1 MNPCLALRFA
11 EYIDKRFEF
20 GENVAELGDSRKE
33 PQIPTDTIFLS
44 GFFSLAFRCRSLH
57 NAEPLFRIPG
67 RLDPLIGKRKP
78 SVDRIGDVFA
88 LIPPETVRSI
98 LTACVHRLGRNKALP
113 TPWRTCWGVVD
124 GHEFFSR

>member
-1 MNPCLALRFA
+1 MNACLALRFS
-11 EYIDKRFEF
+11 EYINKRFEF
-20 GENVAELGDSRKE
+20 GERVGELQDSRKE

-67 RLDPLIGKRKP
+67 RLDPLIGERKP
-78 SVDRIGDVFA
+78 SMDRIGDVFA
-88 LIPPETVRSI
+88 LIPPESVRSI
-98 LTACVHRLGRNKALP
+98 LTGCVHRLGRTKALP
-113 TPWRTCWGVVD
+113 TPWRTRWGVVD